1 MIQVQLCKLCK
12 VLFNCWDWLVVDL
25 YQCFVF
31 HHVEPVKSWV
41 DFAHC
46 CVPANESFYY
56 TESYVTLPS
65 SACVWLKNV
74 FSMKKQP
81 WQFHRLDMTVYP
93 VLSDLFFWRCDPDPV
108 YPATCCKKLFM
119 GKTFNVWCVNCLSLC
134 VCVCACRCT
143 SCSGQR
149 MKECETCKGKKQLLT
164 YIKLKVEWWVL
175 IALSCVSSAE

>member
-1 MIQVQLCKLCK
+1 MIQAQLCKLCK

-31 HHVEPVKSWV
+31 HHVEPVNEPFSSWV

-65 SACVWLKNV
+65 STCVWLKNV

-93 VLSDLFFWRCDPDPV
+93 VVSDLFFWRCDPDPV

-119 GKTFNVWCVNCLSLC
+119 VKTFNVWCVNCLSLYVC
-134 VCVCACRCT
+134 VCVYVRADAHHAVVKEWKSVKHAKEKNSCWRT
-143 SCSGQR
+143 SSWKWSG
-149 MKECETCKGKKQLLT
+149 E
-164 YIKLKVEWWVL
+164 Y
-175 IALSCVSSAE
+175 